1 MLSEYLW
8 REFKLA
14 DPFADL
20 QAPGAVSLHGLHG
33 AARALA
39 LAACHVGTRRPL
51 LVVCRT
57 DEVATSLAGDLEF
70 FLGGGVALLPERE
83 AELEARAGRI
93 RALYRLQTGQAGL
106 LVASVAAALP
116 RTISPAAL
124 TEAALSVYP
133 QRIIP
138 RDMLLRTLAA
148 AGYRPVGQV
157 TEPGEFAV
165 RGGIVDCFSPQA
177 SHPVRVEFLG
187 DQIHSLRRFDPGSQ
201 RSLGPET
208 GLTVLPLAEVPMAD
222 DAVAR
227 AGERLQAAAR
237 RQRVAV
243 PPALLQVL
251 AERRPTSEWDVFLPY
266 FAPDLATIHAY
277 LPPEALIV
285 WDEPLTL
292 ADRAAAVLEEAARE
306 PGDPLRGHPLPGSP
320 PDLSPLF
327 PPLQERWVAWEEFRE
342 AASSKP
348 AIILES
354 FPPATQ
360 GTGPALHLP
369 ATSIQGYQGRI
380 AAFLEDLTAWRRKGE
395 RITLVARSEAQGK
408 RLQEIL
414 RDHDLGAR
422 LTRELPE
429 PGGIALWTG
438 SLSAGFRIETLHLVL
453 ITEAEIFGT
462 RTPPRRRARPK
473 EALPFTSFEDLQ
485 VGDYVVHV
493 EHGIARYQGLQ
504 PLTVGGEEGD
514 FLLLQYAGND
524 KLYVP
529 ASKLHLVQRYVG
541 GESAGGGPGPALDR
555 LGGTSWARAKERVRA
570 SIRELA
576 GELLQLYAA
585 RQVLPGH
592 AFSRDPLG
600 QKEFEAA
607 FPYEETPDQLQ
618 AILDVKRDLETPR
631 PMDRLVCGDVGYGKT
646 EVALRAAFQVAMNG
660 KQVVVLV
667 PTTVLALQHYQTFSA
682 RFANFPVEVEM
693 LSRFRPAAEQK
704 KVLRGLADGTVD
716 IVIGTHRL
724 LQKDVRFHAL
734 GLLVVDEEQR
744 FGVAAKEA
752 LKQLRKEVDVLTLTA
767 TPIPRTLHMAMLGVR
782 DISTIETPPEERVAI
797 RTYVTPYDPQ
807 VISEAIQRELAR
819 GGQVF
824 FVHNRVESIHS
835 VARQLKR
842 LVPEARLSV
851 AHGQMSEATLEKI
864 MVDFYLKKV
873 DVLLCTTIIE
883 AGLDVPSANTII
895 IDRADA
901 LGLAQLYQLRGRVG
915 RDRHRAY
922 AYLLVPA
929 DGGMTEVARRRLQ
942 VITELTELGSG
953 FKIASRDLEIR
964 GAGNLLGAEQSGH
977 IAAVGYDLYTQLI
990 QETIRELKG
999 EPHEVAVD
1007 PVIRLRADGFIP
1019 ETYVADPTLRLNL
1032 YKRLAAVPDAERLR
1046 DFGEELT
1053 DRFGPIP
1060 REVRWLFTVMELKLQ
1075 ARPLRVRE
1083 IDARRDAIRVS
1094 FGPDP
1099 PVRPETILALL
1110 RSERGR
1116 LRYVPGDVL
1125 EYRIPPVRS
1134 PHGGTDSCQGAGP
1147 EARVEAARNLLQ
1159 RLRAGVTVP

>member
-1 MLSEYLW
+1 MLPQDLW
-8 REFKLA
+8 IEFKLA
-14 DPFADL
+14 DILTDL
-20 QAPGAVSLHGLHG
+20 QAPGAVRLHGLHG
-33 AARALA
+33 AARALL
-39 LAACHVGTRRPL
+39 LAACHVGTGRPL
-51 LVVCRT
+51 LVLTRT
-57 DEVATSLAGDLEF
+57 DEVAAALAGDLEF
-70 FLGGGVALLPERE
+70 FLSGKVALLPERE
-83 AELEARAGRI
+83 ADQEARANRVQ
-93 RALYRLQTGQAGL
+93 ALYRIQTGEAGV

-116 RTISPAAL
+116 RTIAPSDLARA
-124 TEAALSVYP
+124 TLSLYP
-133 QRIIP
+133 QRLVS
-138 RDMLLRTLAA
+138 RDDLTRVLSA

-165 RGGIVDCFSPQA
+165 RGGIVDCFPPQA
-177 SHPVRVEFLG
+177 SHPVRIELLG
-187 DQIHSLRRFDPGSQ
+187 DEIHSLRRFDPESQ
-201 RSLGPET
+201 RSLGLESAV
-208 GLTVLPLAEVPMAD
+208 TVLPLAEVPMAD
-222 DAVAR
+222 DAVTR
-227 AGERLQAAAR
+227 AGERLRAAAR

-243 PPALLQVL
+243 PPALLQAL
-251 AERRPTSEWDVFLPY
+251 AERRPIPDWDAYLPY
-266 FAPDLATIHAY
+266 FLADLATIHAY
-277 LPPEALIV
+277 LPPDAVIV
-285 WDEPLTL
+285 WDEPLAL
-292 ADRAAAVLEEAARE
+292 AERATAVLEEEARE
-306 PGDPLRGHPLPGSP
+306 GAKES
-320 PDLSPLF
+320 DLAPLF
-327 PPLQERWVAWEEFRE
+327 PPFQERWIAWEEFRE

-348 AIILES
+348 GIVLES
-354 FPPATQ
+354 FAPPHAPDA
-360 GTGPALHLP
+360 GPTLHVP
-369 ATSIQGYQGRI
+369 ATSIEGYQGRI
-380 AAFLEDLTAWRRKGE
+380 PAFLEDVSAWRRKGE

-422 LTRELPE
+422 LTRDLPE

-438 SLSAGFRIETLHLVL
+438 NLSAGFRIEPLRLTLV
-453 ITEAEIFGT
+453 TEAEIFGT
-462 RTPPRRRARPK
+462 RALPRRRARPK
-473 EALPFTSFEDLQ
+473 EALAFTSFEDLKE
-485 VGDYVVHV
+485 GDYVVHV

-504 PLTVGGEEGD
+504 QLTAGGEEGD

-529 ASKLHLVQRYVG
+529 VSKLHLVQRYVG
-541 GESAGGGPGPALDR
+541 GEGSGPALDR
-555 LGGTSWARAKERVRA
+555 LGGASWARAKERVRA
-570 SIRELA
+570 SVRELA
-576 GELLQLYAA
+576 GELLRLYAA
-585 RQVLPGH
+585 RQVVPGH
-592 AFSRDPLG
+592 VSPPDGPW

-618 AILDVKRDLETPR
+618 AIRDVKRDLETPR

-646 EVALRAAFQVAMNG
+646 EVALRAAFKVVMDG
-660 KQVVVLV
+660 KQVAVLV

-682 RFANFPVEVEM
+682 RFANFPVRVEM
-693 LSRFRPAAEQK
+693 LSRFRPPAEQQP
-704 KVLRGLADGTVD
+704 VLRGLADGSVD

-724 LQKDVRFHAL
+724 LQKDLRFQAL

-752 LKQLRKEVDVLTLTA
+752 LKQLRKEVDALTLTA

-782 DISTIETPPEERVAI
+782 DISTIATPPEERLAI

-807 VISEAIQRELAR
+807 VITEAIQRELAR

-824 FVHNRVESIHS
+824 FVHNRVESIHG
-835 VARQLKR
+835 VARQLR
-842 LVPEARLSV
+842 RQVPEARLSV

-864 MVDFYLKKV
+864 MVDFYLRKV

-895 IDRADA
+895 IDRADT

-999 EPHEVAVD
+999 EPLEVAVE

-1019 ETYVADPTLRLNL
+1019 EGYVPDPTLRLNL
-1032 YKRLAAVPDAERLR
+1032 YKRLLAVRDAEGLR
-1046 DFGEELT
+1046 DFAEELT
-1053 DRFGPIP
+1053 DRFGPVP
-1060 REVRWLFTVMELKLQ
+1060 AEVRWLITVLELKLQ
-1075 ARPLRVRE
+1075 ARALRVRE
-1083 IDARRDAIRVS
+1083 IDARREAIRVS
-1094 FGPDP
+1094 FAPDP

-1116 LRYVPGDVL
+1116 LRYLPGDVL
-1125 EYRIPPVRS
+1125 ECRIPP
-1134 PHGGTDSCQGAGP
+1134 GAGSASGP

>member
-1 MLSEYLW
+1 MLPQHFW

-14 DPFADL
+14 DLCEDL
-20 QAPGAVSLHGLHG
+20 QAPGGVRLSGLHG

-51 LVVCRT
+51 LVLTRT
-57 DEVATSLAGDLEF
+57 DEVATPLAGDLEF

-83 AELEARAGRI
+83 ADPDARAGRVQ
-93 RALYRLQTGQAGL
+93 ALHRLHTGQAGI
-106 LVASVAAALP
+106 LVASVAAVLP
-116 RTISPAAL
+116 RTIAPSVLAGAAMSL
-124 TEAALSVYP
+124 YP
-133 QRIIP
+133 QRLVS
-138 RDMLLRTLAA
+138 REELLRVLAA
-148 AGYRPVGQV
+148 AGYRAVGQV
-157 TEPGEFAV
+157 TEPGELAV
-165 RGGIVDCFSPQA
+165 RGGIVDCFPPQA
-177 SHPVRVEFLG
+177 SHPVRIELLG
-187 DQIHSLRRFDPGSQ
+187 DEIHSLRRFDPESQ
-201 RSLGPET
+201 RSLGLESSVT
-208 GLTVLPLAEVPMAD
+208 ILPLAEVPMAD

-227 AGERLQAAAR
+227 AGERLRTAAR
-237 RQRVAV
+237 RRVAV
-243 PPALLQVL
+243 PPALLQAL
-251 AERRPTSEWDVFLPY
+251 AERRPIPEWDAFLPY
-266 FAPDLATIHAY
+266 FVPDLVTLHAH
-277 LPPEALIV
+277 LPPDAIIV
-285 WDEPLTL
+285 WDEPLAL

-306 PGDPLRGHPLPGSP
+306 TGCP
-320 PDLSPLF
+320 PDIAPLL
-327 PPLQERWVAWEEFRE
+327 PPVEERWVAWEEFRE
-342 AASSKP
+342 AARSKP
-348 AIILES
+348 EIVLES
-354 FPPATQ
+354 FEPPPPATPR
-360 GTGPALHLP
+360 TGDASPALHVP
-369 ATSIQGYQGRI
+369 ATSIEGYQGRI
-380 AAFLEDLTAWRRKGE
+380 TAFLEDLTAWRRQGE
-395 RITLVARSEAQGK
+395 RIALVARSEAQGK

-422 LTRELPE
+422 LTRDLPE

-438 SLSAGFRIETLHLVL
+438 SLSAGFRIEPLHLTLV
-453 ITEAEIFGT
+453 TEAEIFGT
-462 RTPPRRRARPK
+462 RALPRRRARPK
-473 EALPFTSFEDLQ
+473 EALPFTSFEDLKE
-485 VGDYVVHV
+485 GDYVVHV
-493 EHGIARYQGLQ
+493 EHGIAQYQGLQ
-504 PLTVGGEEGD
+504 QLTVGGEAGD

-541 GESAGGGPGPALDR
+541 GDGSGTGPALDR
-555 LGGTSWARAKERVRA
+555 LGGTTWARAKERVRA
-570 SIRELA
+570 SVRELA
-576 GELLQLYAA
+576 EELLKLYAT
-585 RQVLPGH
+585 RQVLPGY
-592 AFSRDPLG
+592 AVASDGPW

-618 AILDVKRDLETPR
+618 TIRDVKRDLEAPR

-646 EVALRAAFQVAMNG
+646 EVALRAAFKAVMDSRQVA
-660 KQVVVLV
+660 VLV

-682 RFANFPVEVEM
+682 RFANFPVRVEM

-704 KVLRGLADGTVD
+704 AVLRDLADGTAD

-724 LQKDVRFHAL
+724 LQRDVRFHAL

-752 LKQLRKEVDVLTLTA
+752 LKQLRREVDVLTLTA

-782 DISTIETPPEERVAI
+782 DISTIETPPEERLAI
-797 RTYVTPYDPQ
+797 RTYVTPSDPE
-807 VISEAIQRELAR
+807 VITEAIQRELAR

-824 FVHNRVESIHS
+824 FVHNRVESIHG

-842 LVPEARLSV
+842 LVPEARLSL
-851 AHGQMSEATLEKI
+851 AHGQMSEATLEKV
-864 MVDFYLKKV
+864 MVDFYLRKV

-883 AGLDVPSANTII
+883 SGLDVPSANTIL
-895 IDRADA
+895 IDRADT

-999 EPHEVAVD
+999 EPREVPVD

-1019 ETYVADPTLRLNL
+1019 ERYVPDPTLRLNL
-1032 YKRLAAVPDAERLR
+1032 YKRLLALPDAERLR
-1046 DFGEELT
+1046 DFAEECT

-1060 REVRWLFTVMELKLQ
+1060 PEVRWLFTVMELKLQ
-1075 ARPLRVRE
+1075 ARALRVRE
-1083 IDARRDAIRVS
+1083 IDARREAIRVS
-1094 FGPDP
+1094 FAPDP

-1110 RSERGR
+1110 RAERGR
-1116 LRYVPGDVL
+1116 LRYLPGDVL
-1125 EYRIPPVRS
+1125 EYRTPP
-1134 PHGGTDSCQGAGP
+1134 GAGP

-1159 RLRAGVTVP
+1159 RL